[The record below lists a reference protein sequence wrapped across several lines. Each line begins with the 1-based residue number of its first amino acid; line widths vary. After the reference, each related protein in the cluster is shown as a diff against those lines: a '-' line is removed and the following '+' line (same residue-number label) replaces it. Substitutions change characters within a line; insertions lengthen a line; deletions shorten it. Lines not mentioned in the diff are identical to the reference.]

1 LRSISS
7 KYIIIILVLIAV
19 SLLSLLLGSVVLSVD
34 ELINGIQTNT
44 PVFQLRFSRT
54 LTALFAG
61 GGIAI
66 SGLLLQTLFRNPLAG
81 PSVLGVSSGATFG
94 VALSIVLSSLIGFAN
109 TRFSTSIMAVL
120 GALAVVMLLLFAA
133 KYIKKSNTLLI
144 IGLMV
149 GYFVSSLVNV
159 FSFYTDKSSLQN
171 FIYWG
176 LGSFNKEVELSVLS
190 YYILPILLL
199 CFVSFMFI
207 KRLDLLLLGERYAA
221 SMGVNVKQTRII
233 IILIAGLLIGVIT
246 AWCGPIAFLGI
257 AVPHLARNI
266 LKSSKHFQVMIFTL
280 LLGASLAIVCDIIAR
295 LPGLDQTLPIN
306 AITSFIGAPIVVWII
321 FKRKMI

>member
-1 LRSISS
+1 MKKISS
-7 KYIIIILVLIAV
+7 KYFIIILGLIAV
-19 SLLSLLLGSVVLSVD
+19 SFLSLLLGSVVLSFD
-34 ELINGIQTNT
+34 ELWTGIKTNS

-54 LTALFAG
+54 LTAFFAG
-61 GGIAI
+61 GGIALA
-66 SGLLLQTLFRNPLAG
+66 GLLMQTLFRNPLAG

-94 VALSIVLSSLIGFAN
+94 VALSILIGSFIGFAN
-109 TRFSTSIMAVL
+109 TRFSISVMAIL
-120 GALAVVMLLLFAA
+120 GALAVVLLLLVIA

-144 IGLMV
+144 IGLMI

-159 FSFYTDKSSLQN
+159 FSFYSDKSSLQN

-176 LGSFNKEVELSVLS
+176 LGSFNKEIDLDILF
-190 YYILPILLL
+190 YYILGIVVLALT
-199 CFVSFMFI
+199 SFLFI

-221 SMGVNVKQTRII
+221 SMGVNVKQTRIV
-233 IILIAGLLIGVIT
+233 IILISGLLVGIVT

-257 AVPHLARNI
+257 AVPHLARNYI
-266 LKSSKHFQVMIFTL
+266 KSSKHFQVMIFTL
-280 LLGASLAIVCDIIAR
+280 LMGGLLAILCDIIAR
-295 LPGLDQTLPIN
+295 LPGLDETLPIN

>member
-1 LRSISS
+1 MGF
-7 KYIIIILVLIAV
+7 
-19 SLLSLLLGSVVLSVD
+19 LSLLLGSVVLSFD
-34 ELINGIQTNT
+34 ELFLGIKTNS
-44 PVFQLRFSRT
+44 PVFQLRISRT
-54 LTALFAG
+54 LTAFFAG
-61 GGIAI
+61 GGIALA
-66 SGLLLQTLFRNPLAG
+66 GLLMQTLFRNPLAG

-94 VALSIVLSSLIGFAN
+94 VALSIVVSTFLGYAN
-109 TRFSTSIMAVL
+109 TRFSTSFMAVI
-120 GALAVVMLLLFAA
+120 GALVVVLLLLFVA

-190 YYILPILLL
+190 YYVLPILILSLL
-199 CFVSFMFI
+199 SFLFI

-221 SMGVNVKQTRII
+221 SMGVNVKQTRVL
-233 IILIAGLLIGVIT
+233 IILISGLLVGIIT

-257 AVPHLARNI
+257 AVPHLARNF

-280 LLGASLAIVCDIIAR
+280 LLGALLAVVCDIIAR
-295 LPGLDQTLPIN
+295 LPGMNEALPIN